1 MTIQMPTKP
10 KSADESSARRNK
22 PRQVVVFGDS
32 HAHAVER
39 AIAKRV
45 GKGLP
50 VSLTAHRL
58 LKDKGDIRLGNITF
72 EGFLK
77 LAAGLGPDDLVV
89 SMIGGNQHAVYST
102 VQHRRRFDFY
112 SPDVPSIDKEASEI
126 VPYHAIEAVFDTGL
140 RSGDGRL
147 LETLRSA
154 TAARIVH
161 VLAPPPKEDKEHITR
176 HHETAFKQDL
186 PELGVSAAAL
196 RLKFWKLQ
204 SRILRQICSELN
216 IEAMEPPKRAVDEG
230 GFLRPEFY
238 ATDATHGNWRYGERV
253 IREVERLYPETAT
266 GRAKK

>member
-1 MTIQMPTKP
+1 MTIQTPTKP
-10 KSADESSARRNK
+10 KPARPNSGGKKNR
-22 PRQVVVFGDS
+22 RVLLFGDS

-50 VSLTAHRL
+50 VTLTAHRL
-58 LKDKGDIRLGNITF
+58 LKDKGDIQIGNITF
-72 EGFLK
+72 EAFLK
-77 LAAGLGPDDLVV
+77 LASTLGPDDVVV
-89 SMIGGNQHAVYST
+89 SLIGGNQHAVYST
-102 VQHRRRFDFY
+102 VQHRLRFDFY
-112 SPDVPSIDKEASEI
+112 SPDVPSIDEAASEI
-126 VPYHAIEAVFDTGL
+126 VPYRAIEAVFDTGL

-161 VLAPPPKEDKEHITR
+161 VLSPPPKEDSAHITR
-176 HHETAFKQDL
+176 YHETAFKQDL
-186 PELGVSAAAL
+186 PKRGVSSAHL

-204 SRILRQICSELN
+204 SRIVRQICSELN
-216 IEAMEPPKRAVDEG
+216 IEVMAPPKRTVDEG

-266 GRAKK
+266 GPARK